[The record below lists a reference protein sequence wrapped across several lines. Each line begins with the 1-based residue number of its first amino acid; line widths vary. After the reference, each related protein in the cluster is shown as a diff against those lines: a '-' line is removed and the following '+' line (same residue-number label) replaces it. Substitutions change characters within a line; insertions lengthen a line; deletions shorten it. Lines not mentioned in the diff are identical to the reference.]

1 MSSFS
6 IALSGLTADAS
17 ALDVV
22 GNNLA
27 NLNTTGY
34 KDSTVSFYDLLQ
46 QSVAG
51 GSTQIGGGV
60 SAPQTERIF
69 SQGSIQT
76 TGGNYDAAIQGNGFF
91 VVQDPSGNTLYTR
104 AGNFQLDADGN
115 LVTATGQ
122 YVQGWNAQN
131 NVVNTSGAIG
141 DITIPSNALQ
151 TPSATQNVALTVNLN
166 AAGVANT
173 PTGTFSTTIQAVDS
187 LGVSHTLTFNFTQ
200 SGTPGTWNYEVDIP
214 GADLTSGTAGTPSAV
229 ATGSLTFDANGN
241 LTSPTAPATV
251 AIAATGL
258 SDGANDMNIN
268 WNLATEDG
276 NGTPLIT
283 QYAATSAVSAA
294 TQDGVPA
301 SQVTQVSIANGGA
314 ITAQF
319 SNGNQ
324 VVIGQLALASISNPA
339 SLIADGQNNYEVGAE
354 TATPVVGVPNTGTLG
369 TVEGGALEDSTVD
382 IASEFTNLI
391 VYQNSY
397 EANSKVIS
405 TLDQVTQNLLNLQQ

>member
-6 IALSGLTADAS
+6 IALSGLNADSA

-34 KDSTVSFYDLLQ
+34 KDSNVSFYDLLQ

-60 SAPQTERIF
+60 SAPQTERVF
-69 SQGSIQT
+69 SQGSIQA

-104 AGNFQLDADGN
+104 AGNFNLDANGN

-122 YVQGWNAQN
+122 LVQGWVAQN
-131 NVVNTSGAIG
+131 GVVNTSGAVG
-141 DITIPSNALQ
+141 NITIPSDALQ
-151 TPSATQNVALTVNLN
+151 TPSATQNFSLSLNLN
-166 AAGVANT
+166 AAGVAGQ
-173 PTGTFSTTIQAVDS
+173 PSGSFSAPIQVVDS
-187 LGVSHTLTFNFTQ
+187 LGETHDLTVNFTEV
-200 SGTPGTWNYEVDIP
+200 SPGNWNYEVDIP

-229 ATGSLTFDANGN
+229 AQGSLTFDANGN
-241 LTSPTAPATV
+241 LTSPAPPAATV
-251 AIAATGL
+251 AVAITGL
-258 SDGANDMNIN
+258 TDTANDMNIN
-268 WNLATEDG
+268 WNLATLNG
-276 NGTPLIT
+276 AGTPVVT
-283 QYAATSAVSAA
+283 QYAATSAVSAS

-319 SNGNQ
+319 SDGNQ
-324 VVIGQLALASISNPA
+324 VVIGQLALASVSNPD
-339 SLIADGQNNYEVGAE
+339 SLIAVGQNNFEVGAK

-369 TVEGGALEDSTVD
+369 TVEGGSLETSTVD
-382 IASEFTNLI
+382 IATEFTNLI

-405 TLDQVTQNLLNLQQ
+405 TLDQLTQALLALKQ

>member
-6 IALSGLTADAS
+6 IALSGLTADSA

-69 SQGSIQT
+69 TQGSIQS
-76 TGGNYDAAIQGNGFF
+76 TGGNYDAAINGNGFF
-91 VVQDPSGNTLYTR
+91 VVQDPTGNTLYTR
-104 AGNFQLDADGN
+104 AGNFQLDANGN

-122 YVQGWNAQN
+122 YVQGWNAEN
-131 NVVNTSGAIG
+131 GVVNTSGAIG
-141 DITIPSNALQ
+141 NITIPSNALQ
-151 TPSATQNVALTVNLN
+151 TPSATQNISLSLNLD
-166 AAGVANT
+166 AAGVVGE
-173 PTGTFSTTIQAVDS
+173 PTGSFSTTVQAVDS
-187 LGVSHTLTFNFTQ
+187 LGVSHTLTFNFTEQ
-200 SGTPGTWNYEVDIP
+200 SPGTWNYEVDIP
-214 GADLTSGTAGTPSAV
+214 GADLTSGTAGTPSPV
-229 ATGSLTFDANGN
+229 AQGTLTFDANGN
-241 LTSPTAPATV
+241 LTSPAAPAQV
-251 AIAATGL
+251 AISATGL
-258 SDGANDMNIN
+258 ADGANDMNIN

-283 QYAATSAVSAA
+283 QYAAASAVSAA

-301 SQVTQVSIANGGA
+301 SQVTQVSIADGGA

-324 VVIGQLALASISNPA
+324 VVIGQLALASISNPD
-339 SLIADGQNNYEVGAE
+339 SLIATGQNNYEVGAD
-354 TATPVVGVPNTGTLG
+354 TATPVIGVPNTGTLG
-369 TVEGGALEDSTVD
+369 TVEGGALEASTVD
-382 IASEFTNLI
+382 IATEFTNLI

-405 TLDQVTQNLLNLQQ
+405 TLDQMTQNLLNLQQ

>member
-6 IALSGLTADAS
+6 IALSGLTADSA

-22 GNNLA
+22 GNNMA

-69 SQGSIQT
+69 TQGSIQT
-76 TGGNYDAAIQGNGFF
+76 TGGNFDAAINGNGFF
-91 VVQDPSGNTLYTR
+91 VVQNPAGNTLYTR
-104 AGNFQLDADGN
+104 AGNFQLDANGN
-115 LVTATGQ
+115 LITATGQ
-122 YVQGWNAQN
+122 FVQGWSAQN
-131 NVVNTSGAIG
+131 GVVNTSGAIG
-141 DITIPSNALQ
+141 NITIPSNALQ
-151 TPSATQNVALTVNLN
+151 IPSATQNVALSVNLD

-173 PTGTFSTTIQAVDS
+173 PSGTFSTTIQAVDS
-187 LGVSHTLTFNFTQ
+187 LGVSHTMTFNFTE
-200 SGTPGTWNYEVDIP
+200 TAPGTWNYEVDIP
-214 GADLTSGTAGTPSAV
+214 GQDLTSGTAGTPSAV

-241 LTSPTAPATV
+241 LTSPSAPATV

-258 SDGANDMNIN
+258 SDGASDMNIT
-268 WNLATEDG
+268 WNLATDQG
-276 NGTPLIT
+276 TGTPLIT

-324 VVIGQLALASISNPA
+324 VVIGQLALASVSNPD
-339 SLIADGQNNYEVGAE
+339 SLIAVGQNNYEVGAK
-354 TATPVVGVPNTGTLG
+354 TATPVIGVPLTGTLG
-369 TVEGGALEDSTVD
+369 TVEGGSLEDSTVD
-382 IASEFTNLI
+382 IATEFTNLI

-405 TLDQVTQNLLNLQQ
+405 TLDQVTQNLLNLQT

>member
-6 IALSGLTADAS
+6 IALSGLNADSS

-46 QSVAG
+46 SSLAG

-69 SQGSIQT
+69 TQGSIQT
-76 TGGNYDAAIQGNGFF
+76 TGGNYDAAINGNGFF
-91 VVQDPSGNTLYTR
+91 VVQDPSGSTLYTR
-104 AGNFQLDADGN
+104 AGNFSLNSQGN

-122 YVQGWNAQN
+122 YVQGWTSQN
-131 NVVNTSGAIG
+131 GAVNTSGAIG
-141 DITIPSNALQ
+141 NITVPSNALQ
-151 TPSATQNVALTVNLN
+151 TPSATQNMSLSVNLN
-166 AAGVANT
+166 AAGVVNGA
-173 PTGTFSTTIQAVDS
+173 TGTFTAPITVVDS
-187 LGVSHTLTFNFTQ
+187 LGVSHDLSVQFVEQ
-200 SGTPGTWNYEVDIP
+200 SPGNWNYTINIP
-214 GADLTSGTAGTPSAV
+214 GADLSSGTAGTPSPV
-229 ATGSLTFDANGN
+229 ATGALTFDANGN
-241 LTSPTAPATV
+241 LTTTPAQVQV
-251 AIAATGL
+251 AITGL
-258 SDGANDMNIN
+258 ADGANDMNIN
-268 WNLATEDG
+268 WNLATD
-276 NGTPLIT
+276 NGTGTPVIT
-283 QYAATSAVSAA
+283 QYAATSTESGV

-324 VVIGQLALASISNPA
+324 LVIGQLALASVSNPD
-339 SLIADGQNNYEVGAE
+339 SLIAVGQNNYEVGAD
-354 TATPVVGVPNTGTLG
+354 TATPVVGVPNSGTLG
-369 TVEGGALEDSTVD
+369 TVDGGALEASTVD
-382 IASEFTNLI
+382 IATEFTNLI

-405 TLDQVTQNLLNLQQ
+405 VLDQVTQNLLNLQT

>member
-6 IALSGLTADAS
+6 IALSGLTADSA

-22 GNNLA
+22 GNNMA

-69 SQGSIQT
+69 TQGSIQT
-76 TGGNYDAAIQGNGFF
+76 TGGNFDAAINGNGFF
-91 VVQDPSGNTLYTR
+91 VVQNPAGNTEYTR
-104 AGNFQLDADGN
+104 AGNFQLDANGN

-122 YVQGWNAQN
+122 FVQGWNAEN
-131 NVVNTSGAIG
+131 GVVNTSGAIG
-141 DITIPSNALQ
+141 NITIPSNALQ
-151 TPSATQNVALTVNLN
+151 TPSATQNIALSVNLN
-166 AAGVANT
+166 AAGVVGE
-173 PTGTFSTTIQAVDS
+173 PSGSFSTTVQAVDS
-187 LGVSHTLTFNFTQ
+187 LGVSHTLTFNFTE
-200 SGTPGTWNYEVDIP
+200 SAPGTWNYEVDIP
-214 GADLTSGTAGTPSAV
+214 GQDLSSGTAGTPSAV
-229 ATGSLTFDANGN
+229 ATGTLTFDANGN

-251 AIAATGL
+251 AISATGL
-258 SDGANDMNIN
+258 ADGANDMNIN

-324 VVIGQLALASISNPA
+324 VVVGQIALASVSNPD
-339 SLIADGQNNYEVGAE
+339 SLIAVGQNNYEVGAD
-354 TATPVVGVPNTGTLG
+354 TATPVIGVPLTGTLG

-382 IASEFTNLI
+382 IATEFTNLI

-405 TLDQVTQNLLNLQQ
+405 TLDQVTQNLLNLQT

>member
-6 IALSGLTADAS
+6 IALSGLTADS
-17 ALDVV
+17 DALDVV

-46 QSVAG
+46 SSLAG

-69 SQGSIQT
+69 TQGSIQT
-76 TGGNYDAAIQGNGFF
+76 TGGNYDAAIDGNGFF
-91 VVQDPSGNTLYTR
+91 VVQDPTGNTLYTR
-104 AGNFQLDADGN
+104 AGNFQLDANGD
-115 LVTATGQ
+115 LVTTTGQ
-122 YVQGWNAQN
+122 FVQGWNAEN

-141 DITIPSNALQ
+141 NITIPSNALQ

-173 PTGTFSTTIQAVDS
+173 PSGTFSTTIQAVDS

-229 ATGSLTFDANGN
+229 ATGSVTFDANGN
-241 LTSPTAPATV
+241 LTSPIAPATV

-258 SDGANDMNIN
+258 TDGANDMNIN
-268 WNLATEDG
+268 WNLATDEG

-301 SQVTQVSIANGGA
+301 SQVTQVSVANGGA

-324 VVIGQLALASISNPA
+324 VVIGQLALASISNPD
-339 SLIADGQNNYEVGAE
+339 SLIATGQNNYEVGAD
-354 TATPVVGVPNTGTLG
+354 TATPVIGVPNSGTLG
-369 TVEGGALEDSTVD
+369 TVEGGALEASTVD
-382 IASEFTNLI
+382 IATEFTNLI

-405 TLDQVTQNLLNLQQ
+405 VLDQVTQNLLNLQQ

>member
-6 IALSGLTADAS
+6 IALSGLTADSA
-17 ALDVV
+17 ALDAV
-22 GNNLA
+22 GNNMA

-69 SQGSIQT
+69 TQGSIQT
-76 TGGNYDAAIQGNGFF
+76 TGGNFDAAINGNGFF
-91 VVQDPSGNTLYTR
+91 VVQNPAGNTLYTR
-104 AGNFQLDADGN
+104 AGNFQLDANGD

-122 YVQGWNAQN
+122 FVQGWSAQN
-131 NVVNTSGAIG
+131 GVVNTSGAIG
-141 DITIPSNALQ
+141 NITIPSNALQ
-151 TPSATQNVALTVNLN
+151 TPSATQNIALSLNLN
-166 AAGVANT
+166 AAGVSGEAS
-173 PTGTFSTTIQAVDS
+173 GSFSTTVQAVDS
-187 LGVSHTLTFNFTQ
+187 LGVSHTLTFNFTEQ
-200 SGTPGTWNYEVDIP
+200 SPGTWNYEVDIP
-214 GADLTSGTAGTPSAV
+214 GQDLSGGTAGTPSAV
-229 ATGSLTFDANGN
+229 ATGQLTFDQNGN

-251 AIAATGL
+251 AISATGL
-258 SDGANDMNIN
+258 QDGANDMNIN

-276 NGTPLIT
+276 NGSPLVT
-283 QYAATSAVSAA
+283 QYAAASAVSAA
-294 TQDGVPA
+294 TQDGIPA

-324 VVIGQLALASISNPA
+324 VVVGQLALASVSNPD
-339 SLIADGQNNYEVGAE
+339 SLIAVGQNNYEVGAN
-354 TATPVVGVPNTGTLG
+354 TATPVVGVPLTGTLG

-382 IASEFTNLI
+382 IATEFTNLI

-405 TLDQVTQNLLNLQQ
+405 TLDQVTQNLLNLQT

>member
-229 ATGSLTFDANGN
+229 ATGSVTFDANGN
-241 LTSPTAPATV
+241 LTSPIAPATV

-258 SDGANDMNIN
+258 TDGANDMNIN
-268 WNLATEDG
+268 WNLATDEG

-301 SQVTQVSIANGGA
+301 SQVTQVSVANGGA

-324 VVIGQLALASISNPA
+324 VVIGQLALASISNPD
-339 SLIADGQNNYEVGAE
+339 SLIATGQNNYEVGAD
-354 TATPVVGVPNTGTLG
+354 TATPVIGVPNSGTLG
-369 TVEGGALEDSTVD
+369 TVEGGALEASTVD
-382 IASEFTNLI
+382 IATEFTNLI

-405 TLDQVTQNLLNLQQ
+405 VLDQVTQNLLNLQQ